1 MFKHKLLSVG
11 LALVASIGFLT
22 TARAQSPHFVRGPNA
37 VFDTGSG
44 DLCVNFKEAGLGNT
58 PITYTLS
65 VGTELFTFQCFTRHD
80 NTPNGDPNGIS
91 LSDQS
96 VQTTIT
102 PRNGQITGSLCAEV
116 QQGDA
121 DCQGGG
127 LVLKLIAASYTD
139 ITFCD
144 STNNICVDL
153 GNAGGVLNPPVSFG
167 RGNGH

>member
-22 TARAQSPHFVRGPNA
+22 TARAQSPHFVRGPTPS
-37 VFDTGSG
+37 FDGSTG
-44 DLCVNFKEAGLGNT
+44 DLNVSFKEAGLGNS
-58 PITYTLS
+58 PITYTLT

-80 NTPNGDPNGIS
+80 NTPNGDPNGVS
-91 LSDQS
+91 FNDQS
-96 VQTTIT
+96 VSNTIT
-102 PRNGQITGSLCAEV
+102 PHNGQITATLTLEP

-121 DCQGGG
+121 GCQGGG
-127 LVLKLIAASYTD
+127 LVLKLIEASYQD

-153 GNAGGVLNPPVSFG
+153 GDAGGILNPPVSFG